1 MSAQA
6 KHPYHM
12 VNPSPWPIMGA
23 FSGLVAAVGAVTYFH
38 KVPLLGLSGVAQLLP
53 GLGLVILTMILW
65 WRDVINE
72 SVKQHAHTDAVAHG
86 LRMGMVLFI
95 ACALHVRLRL
105 KHAKLAALHESSN
118 ASPSL

>member
-12 VNPSPWPIMGA
+12 VNPSPWPALGGLA
-23 FSGLVAAVGAVTYFH
+23 GLVTAVGAVTYFH
-38 KVPLLGLSGVAQLLP
+38 KVPLLGLHGIVQIFP
-53 GLGLVILTMILW
+53 GLFLVLLTMFCW

-72 SVKQHAHTDAVAHG
+72 SVKQHAHTEVVAHG

-95 ACALHVRLRL
+95 ASEVMFFFAFF
-105 KHAKLAALHESSN
+105 
-118 ASPSL
+118 